1 MKTRFLF
8 RWIVAILLTGI
19 VSIDAMAQGG
29 DSCPIYPI
37 PRSYYATGEKIPLGT
52 DQTAAIVLP
61 ASPTT
66 PNRYAAER
74 LQSLIRNRFKVEIPI
89 TDSDAVLSESVTQK
103 FVLSVNPA
111 AVTLHSK
118 RKFNGFSIQFKK
130 DGAVN
135 VVAISGAD
143 DSGLIYG
150 CEALFNLIAK
160 DKSGAA
166 LITVAN
172 VVDWPSIPWR
182 GRPHSVMA
190 HQLWKGQLD
199 TYIHG
204 RINFVDYRDNPD
216 QPATLTM
223 DARKSSMGCPPGKP
237 IDEALARRCI
247 DEFHKRAL
255 YVYGVVS
262 CNIKE
267 SDYPKLTQ
275 TFDDLLRLGCD
286 GIWISMDDT
295 GGGQNP
301 VKLAQYVAQYMKKV
315 GKTGKDAMFTPGG
328 REYQK
333 IDMPLN
339 HQMAKIETF
348 NEASWIFTRVP
359 CKADNDM
366 AQKIGL
372 KSKPAWW
379 YNFCETSYPD
389 PKAGFIHSSSILTTQ
404 RKDGRPSY
412 MNLQPITPGWGYPE
426 FDKIRDAA
434 EYTDRVNIWAVCG
447 GWSSEYSVVMFGMW
461 AWNPENCD
469 WEKMQTA
476 IYDYVWGPSQVET
489 IRQFDALW
497 TELKALYLLPKNWV
511 YRTPDNGLV
520 RLKSPENRAKALELL
535 DKLDALAAQ
544 LAQSAPEETAMEKDR
559 LEYLFI
565 EPIQTSLKFARKQAT
580 LEYPYYEFNNFEQK
594 AVEIYSE
601 KGELAANEY
610 LNRVQETVTKQIETL
625 SAELAELKDVEPVLD
640 QWRKRLENAKNI
652 QQLTGVNADQ
662 RAKEWKKLVKQPIE
676 QFFPFMEKPSEKTLL
691 SLFVGLRE
699 PTAPH
704 AIRFRS
710 GSDWVCKPSQAI
722 GAYRVGTFTLTY
734 MDIIF
739 QNSITMG
746 AIVVPRNT
754 KTNVG
759 DCGWIEQTIDFNLQD
774 DDNSDIEEPEVNP
787 YPLTARMYLVDSR
800 IDKRYHGVR
809 RIDVLVNGKVVYSR
823 GVSDAVKSNW
833 VEFPLEPPADGS
845 KQFRVVVRVTELT
858 PVTDHTSWVFV
869 GPLYVY

>member
-1 MKTRFLF
+1 MKIDSLS
-8 RWIVAILLTGI
+8 RWIFVFFTFVILLES
-19 VSIDAMAQGG
+19 SILAQEV
-29 DSCPIYPI
+29 DSCPIFPV
-37 PRSYYATGEKIPLGT
+37 PRSYAAAGEQIPLGT
-52 DQTAAIVLP
+52 AQTAAIVLP
-61 ASPTT
+61 DSPTT
-66 PNRYAAER
+66 PNQYAAER

-89 TDSDAVLSESVTQK
+89 ADSDAALSKSVTQK
-103 FVLSVNPA
+103 FVLSVNPS
-111 AVTLHSK
+111 AVMVDGKS
-118 RKFNGFSIQFKK
+118 KFNGFSIQFKK
-130 DGAVN
+130 DGAIN
-135 VVAISGAD
+135 EIAISGAD

-160 DKSGAA
+160 DKTGAA
-166 LITVAN
+166 LITVAD

-204 RINFVDYRDNPD
+204 RINFVDYRDNPN

-267 SDYPKLTQ
+267 NDYPKLTQ

-520 RLKSPENRAKALELL
+520 RLKSPENRANALELL

-544 LAQSAPEETAMEKDR
+544 LAQKAPEETAMEKDR

-601 KGELAANEY
+601 KGEQAANEY

-625 SAELAELKDVEPVLD
+625 SAELAELKDVEPVLN

-652 QQLTGVNADQ
+652 QQLIGVNADQ
-662 RAKEWKKLVKQPIE
+662 RAKEWEKLVTQPIE
-676 QFFPFMEKPSEKTLL
+676 QFFPFMEKPSEGTFL
-691 SLFVGLRE
+691 SLFDGLRE
-699 PTAPH
+699 PNNAH
-704 AIRFRS
+704 AVRFRS
-710 GSDWVCKPSQAI
+710 TSDWVCKPTQSV
-722 GAYRVGTFTLTY
+722 GAYRVGMFNRN
-734 MDIIF
+734 DV
-739 QNSITMG
+739 TMG

-754 KTNVG
+754 KTKVG
-759 DCGWIEQTIDFNLQD
+759 DCGWVEQTIDFD
-774 DDNSDIEEPEVNP
+774 ADSNP
-787 YPLTARMYLVDSR
+787 YPLMARMYLVDSR

-823 GVSDAVKSNW
+823 GVSDNVKSNW
-833 VEFPLEPPADGS
+833 VEFPLEPPFDG
-845 KQFRVVVRVTELT
+845 KPHFRIVVRVTELT

-869 GPLYVY
+869 GPIFVY